1 MSLPLADVQSRLRD
15 ALIDGDLDAASPS
28 LVNGRDA
35 LGRLA
40 IHRRHYETSLVDALL
55 ARFPATGWL
64 IGSRAV
70 IEAARAFVRQH
81 PPSAPC
87 IAEYGVEFPAF
98 LAAQPSSPALPYL
111 RSFAELD
118 WHLGRVSVEV
128 ERPSLSRAR
137 VAGLAPEELAAS
149 IAVIQPGTHFL
160 SASWPIDELAR
171 IFLADAA
178 PDLLSLSP
186 EAVWLEVRGARGDVG
201 LARLT
206 EPEFVFR
213 RGLQQGHPMVVA
225 AELALAR
232 DPAFDSGQALAALF
246 DSGLVT
252 AVVPPMEESRA

>member
-1 MSLPLADVQSRLRD
+1 MSLADVQSRLRD
-15 ALIDGDLDAASPS
+15 ALINGDLDAASAS
-28 LVNGRDA
+28 LVDGRHA
-35 LGRLA
+35 RARLA
-40 IHRRHYETSLVDALL
+40 IHRRHYENSLVDALL

-64 IGSRAV
+64 IGSPAV

-98 LAAQPSSPALPYL
+98 LAEQPSSPALPYL

-128 ERPSLSRAR
+128 ERPSLTRAGIT
-137 VAGLAPEELAAS
+137 GLAPEELAESMA
-149 IAVIQPGTHFL
+149 AIQPGTHLL

-178 PDLLSLSP
+178 PDRLSWSP
-186 EAVWLEVRGARGDVG
+186 EAVWLEVRGSRGDIRM
-201 LARLT
+201 ARLT

-213 RGLQQGHPMVVA
+213 RELQQGHPMAVA

-232 DPAFDSGQALAALF
+232 DPAFDPGQALAALF
-246 DSGLVT
+246 DAGLVT
-252 AVVPPMEESRA
+252 AVVPPLEESHA